1 MPHFCTCGIFN
12 IQGLTCGRAV
22 YVLAS
27 DDHFVV
33 WWRWSVRQDHLC
45 TLRTGNAPSTCHRV
59 RTGNIGIRSSIL
71 LCEYIVEK
79 RLFMH
84 TKCACAQVSLDIGAD
99 AVCSSRQPPTL
110 TNVEDN
116 GNIDLYL
123 HPNFLE
129 VCLRSRSPRQAQPLN
144 RQTLSLLATDTP
156 RYTETMVFFPDQPE
170 DMFKHAF
177 SDWEY
182 RRDVAPANRNDVG
195 LSTALAPLLRTL
207 SRRMGIKFNTR
218 KAFMA
223 ISLENRLLLREYGWP
238 RYSSRVPRS
247 MAQTKA
253 RRTSGFQLI
262 RLRLGLI
269 GSLISKTTFDGHR
282 ASRCRIA
289 GSRLWGGISYRGM
302 IPRYH
307 SVVLSVYRFY

>member
-12 IQGLTCGRAV
+12 IQGLTCGHAV

-33 WWRWSVRQDHLC
+33 WWSVRQDHLC
-45 TLRTGNAPSTCHRV
+45 TLRTRNAPSTCHRV

-71 LCEYIVEK
+71 VCEYIVEK

-99 AVCSSRQPPTL
+99 AVCSSRQPLTL

-116 GNIDLYL
+116 GNLDLYL

-129 VCLRSRSPRQAQPLN
+129 LCLRSRSPRQAQPLN

-170 DMFKHAF
+170 DMFKYAF
-177 SDWEY
+177 NDWEY

-195 LSTALAPLLRTL
+195 LSTAAAQPSIGTAQASTSSTSPVDRTCTIT
-207 SRRMGIKFNTR
+207 SDF
-218 KAFMA
+218 
-223 ISLENRLLLREYGWP
+223 ISE
-238 RYSSRVPRS
+238 
-247 MAQTKA
+247 
-253 RRTSGFQLI
+253 
-262 RLRLGLI
+262 
-269 GSLISKTTFDGHR
+269 DGYK
-282 ASRCRIA
+282 IQ
-289 GSRLWGGISYRGM
+289 YKRGM
-302 IPRYH
+302 QGHFLGESTTSEGIRMAKIFIQGTTEHGPDKGQANKWVPVDKIEIGPH
-307 SVVLSVYRFY
+307 WKPDLKDDV